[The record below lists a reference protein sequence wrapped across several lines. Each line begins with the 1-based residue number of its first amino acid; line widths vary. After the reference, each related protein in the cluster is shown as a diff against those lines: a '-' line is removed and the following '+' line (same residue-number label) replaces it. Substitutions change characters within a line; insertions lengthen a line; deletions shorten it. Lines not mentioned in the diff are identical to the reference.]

1 MTSRQSYTNSTGT
14 GPFSYSGISLFAD
27 NLVPEQ
33 SQLKVFVSG
42 VEKTYVSSAPEAS
55 QYTLNKVSKEVT
67 LGASLASTDTL
78 LIKRVTSQTS
88 YVDFTNNSPLTAADL
103 DITAKQSLFIAEEG
117 IDAIAGGDAVLALP
131 QLTDVLS
138 TMSPSDGQFLRYDN
152 ATSKWQAQSFS
163 PEGTGPD
170 VNITT
175 TFPSSAQEGDLIFH
189 STYGA
194 TYIYQGGEWRFVC
207 GTGDTASAAAGT
219 TVATLSFT
227 GEQRLDQVTLP
238 ANWHCFI
245 PATNYSFTGFSGGG
259 VYSAFSN
266 YSTANGDLIDI
277 TDSTQISSAERF
289 DKLWFTS
296 GVDRDGT
303 TGELVIS
310 ASAYSGEAVLSS
322 GHQDIAGDGTSGSA
336 NVWWGGS
343 SETNDAISASAIL
356 LPRLID
362 TDASDLAIG
371 NAFESDNS
379 NNRYR
384 NLVWAYPAGIN
395 WGSQSWRVTFKGVSL
410 QPGWNGNNNKRLM
423 GMHWLP
429 KHYPHLAKDA
439 NGWTVSQATDTG
451 GLVAAC
457 NGDAQDARNV
467 FTEGIFVGM
476 NNGVGSTSNNY
487 LLGYAGFGSVGDYD
501 QEYLNFDVVVL
512 HPSLPGGNSQPK
524 NQHGFGNSNDTQSG
538 NNGALTNKCIA
549 YTVVVEYD
557 ATAKVMTVT
566 ETPDSSDTFKITSS
580 SGPISVS
587 TPASTGDILKAYLDS
602 MSTDFWFGHGAGGSY
617 IPTSSNWPDALTS
630 IQIETL

>member
-42 VEKTYVSSAPEAS
+42 VEKTYVSSAPGAN

-67 LGASLASTDTL
+67 LGASLATTDTL

-152 ATSKWQAQSFS
+152 ATGKWQAQSFS

-175 TFPSSAQEGDLIFH
+175 TFPSSASEGDLIFH
-189 STYGA
+189 SVFGA

-207 GTGDTASAAAGT
+207 GTGNTASVAAGT
-219 TVATLSFT
+219 TVASLSFT
-227 GEQRLDQVTLP
+227 GEQRLDQITLP

-245 PATNYSFTGFSGGG
+245 PQGNVNFTSFSSGG
-259 VYSAFSN
+259 VYSSITDYTSGNA
-266 YSTANGDLIDI
+266 DLIDI
-277 TDSTQISSAERF
+277 TDSTQTASADRF

-296 GVDRDGT
+296 GIDRDGT

-310 ASAYSGEAVLSS
+310 SSAYSAEAEGAN
-322 GHQDIAGDGTSGSA
+322 GHQNIAGDGTSGSA
-336 NVWWGGS
+336 NTWWGGS
-343 SETNDAISASAIL
+343 SETNDAISASSVL
-356 LPRLID
+356 LPRF
-362 TDASDLAIG
+362 TNVAASDLIIDSGGGFTSSTA
-371 NAFESDNS
+371 
-379 NNRYR
+379 NRYR

-423 GMHWLP
+423 GMYWLP
-429 KHYPHLAKDA
+429 ENYPHLAKDA
-439 NGWTVSQATDTG
+439 NGWTVSNGTDTG
-451 GLVAAC
+451 GLVAAT
-457 NGDAQDARNV
+457 NNEIDDARNV
-467 FTEGIFVGM
+467 FIEGIFVGM
-476 NNGVGSTSNNY
+476 NNGSGTTSNNY
-487 LLGYAGFGSVGDYD
+487 LLGYAGFGSVGDYNNG
-501 QEYLNFDVVVL
+501 YLNFSSSTY
-512 HPSLPGGNSQPK
+512 HPSLPGSAFPRS
-524 NQHGFGNSNDTQSG
+524 QHGVTQTQSA
-538 NNGALTNKCIA
+538 NNGTLTDKCIA
-549 YTVVVEYD
+549 YTVVVEYN

-566 ETPDSSDTFKITSS
+566 ETPDSSDTYKIADGTSGS
-580 SGPISVS
+580 ISVS
-587 TPASTGDILKAYLDS
+587 TPAATGHILKAYLDS
-602 MSTDFWFGHGAGGSY
+602 MSTDFWFGHGAGGTY